1 MFSRKELIELLDACG
16 FEYQLDQE
24 NPGIITADGT
34 HYSYDELPLPSE
46 HLKTCV
52 DTI

>member
-1 MFSRKELIELLDACG
+1 MFSREELIELLDACG

-24 NPGIITADGT
+24 HPGIVFSDGT

-46 HLKTCV
+46 YLRTCV
-52 DTI
+52 LTI